1 MFLKWNGNTRITGMG
16 DLFIKNKLCL
26 HKKLNLSII
35 FLVLFVTSSFATTYY
50 VSPSGNDSNSGT
62 SPSEAWRTLDKVS
75 SFSPKPGDQILFQKG
90 GKWVGTIQVNASGTS
105 GNPIIY
111 GAYGT
116 GEKPTIYGSQ
126 LVSGWTKYS
135 GNIYRANVDATISQ
149 VFVNGAKQKSARYP
163 NSGYLKITSAGSSS
177 FSSSQLEN
185 KGSNYYQGS
194 VCVSRTG
201 DWWLSTNKV
210 TGSSGQTLTLN
221 AQPGYGLDVGEGFF
235 LMNKLD
241 FLDQAGE
248 WYYDPSQNFL
258 YLWVNSGNTPENY
271 EVRAASIDNIISLDS
286 KNNISIKDL
295 NIQHCNQTA
304 IYLNNS
310 SYITIDN
317 CNISGAAKNLIRA
330 DSNASNHIT
339 ISNCN
344 LSGTTDF
351 AVYLRGRYHS
361 VTGNSIS
368 DIGLFNNIDVSGF
381 SGQAGT
387 GIMNEYGGNST
398 ISYNKITNVGN
409 NGIHFFYCPNTIVEY
424 NYINGACLTI
434 DDGGGIYC
442 YESSSG
448 EDSDNSVI
456 RYNIIDNVQGTNE
469 GDTKKDLF
477 GNGIY
482 LDDRI
487 TNVTVSNNTVYNVS
501 NYGLYSHNNKY
512 CVFENNTV
520 MDAKSGIRVTEL
532 FNATGNIV
540 KNNIFLNSQNTGT
553 ASVLAMLKSTYS
565 NIVKFDSNNYTDHH
579 RTKPFSN
586 AYNYSYNSFSEWK
599 SITSQDGTSTFNGTS
614 LNSGETEQLFYNNT
628 KQSKTMNLG
637 NTGYR
642 DIDGKPVSGT
652 LTLKPFTSVILIK
665 TTSENS
671 STNQNPV
678 IQEQI
683 FEINDELQANDVVG
697 QVTAS
702 DPDQEQTISY
712 SLTGGNQEDL
722 FTIQPATGEILSKTD
737 ITAPQQDKS
746 VDLVVTV
753 TDNATSPLSA
763 SAKVTISI
771 IAPTDIPDEK
781 PSDSTAPVITS
792 FSIPETISS
801 LEVPVLTF
809 SATDNVGIAGYL
821 ITETTD
827 SPDASDVNW
836 STNAPE
842 SYTLA
847 SSGTYKLYAWTKDVQ
862 GNVSK
867 STVKTVTVS
876 FNEDPFAEY
885 LFEETSGITV
895 FDSQG
900 DNNGTIINNEVRN
913 EGIIGSGLQ
922 LDGKNYVKLG
932 QCFDTNIKD
941 QLTLSAWLKPDAS
954 PEGYQGIIIHGGN
967 NIDSYGLYINPDSYT
982 IGFKTSGTSSA
993 WNTITNVKKL
1003 WDGQWHNLTVTYN
1016 GSEKVIYLDAE
1027 ILSKVN
1033 ASGNIESGI
1042 GYNLLIGAGRD
1053 TDPPSLLYKGSIDE
1067 VRICNYALPADKV
1080 SEIFNMAGK
1089 TLETVYSS
1097 ETVEICQGD
1106 NYFGWTE
1113 TGVYERTLTS
1123 DSGADSIV
1131 TTTLTVNPTYEI
1143 TEEVTIFEG
1152 EKYLEWAEEGEYKRV
1167 LTSSTGCDSTVITAL
1182 TVQKA
1187 LSPSSEYLFEETSG
1201 ITVFDSQGD
1210 NNGTIINND
1219 IRNKG
1224 VIGSGLQLDGKNF
1237 VKLGQCFDE
1246 NIKDQ
1251 LTLSAWLKPDASSNE
1266 YQGIIMHGGKNID
1279 SYALYINSDSY
1290 TIGFKT
1296 SGTSSAWNTITNVKK
1311 LWDGQWHNL
1320 TVTYNGSEKVIY
1332 LDAEILSKVN
1342 ASGNIESGIGYN
1354 LLIGAGRDTNPPSLL
1369 YKGSID
1375 EVRICNYALS
1385 ADKVSEIFNMVEK
1398 TLETV
1403 YSAETVEICQGDN
1416 YFGWTETGVYERTL
1430 TSDSGADSIVT
1441 TTLTV
1446 NPTYEITEEVTI
1458 LEGEKYLEWSKEGEY
1473 RRVLTSST
1481 GCDSTVI
1488 TILSVQKAYFISE
1501 YLFEETGTTV
1511 YDSEDNND
1519 GTILNGEFRNEGV
1532 AGSGLQLDGKNYVN
1546 LGQCFDANIKDQLTL
1561 SAWLK
1566 PDASSNG
1573 YQGIIMHG
1581 GKNIDSYALY
1591 INPDSYTIGFKT
1603 SGTSSAWNTIDNVKK
1618 LWDGQWHNITVTY
1631 NGSEKVIYLDAEILS
1646 KVNASGNIE
1655 SGIGYNLLIG
1665 AGRDTN
1671 PPSLLYKGSIDEV
1684 RVCNYALSPEEVSE
1698 VFSMVKLPNESTKL
1712 NTAKSNLTT
1721 NVNAIEFNILES
1733 QGEFTVYPNPASSFV
1748 TIDYPNLP
1756 NLGTKVQILNSN
1768 GQVVYD
1774 AIVEAMTTKID
1785 LNNMK
1790 SGMYL
1795 IRSITNNQASVKKLI
1810 IN

>member
-1 MFLKWNGNTRITGMG
+1 MVSFKFHSVYTLLNEGSLLLKSNLIKFLKSFS
-16 DLFIKNKLCL
+16 FILC
-26 HKKLNLSII
+26 
-35 FLVLFVTSSFATTYY
+35 VLFATNSFATTYY

-75 SFSPKPGDQILFQKG
+75 SFSPKPGAQILFQKG

-163 NSGYLKITSAGSSS
+163 NTGYLKITSAGSSS

-210 TGSSGQTLTLN
+210 TGSSGQTLKLN
-221 AQPGYGLDVGEGFF
+221 SQPGYGLDVGEGFF

-258 YLWVNSGNTPENY
+258 YLWVNSGNDPDNY

-286 KNNISIKDL
+286 KSNISIKEL
-295 NIQHCNQTA
+295 NIQHGNQSG

-361 VTGNSIS
+361 VTDNSIS

-387 GIMNEYGGNST
+387 GIITEYGGNST

-409 NGIHFFYCPNTIVEY
+409 NGIHFFDCPNTTVEY

-442 YESSSG
+442 YESSRG

-520 MDAKSGIRVTEL
+520 MDAKSCIRVTEL

-553 ASVLAMLKSTYS
+553 ASVLAMLRSTYS
-565 NIVKFDSNNYTDHH
+565 KIVKFDNNRYIDYH
-579 RTKPFSN
+579 RAKPFNN
-586 AYNYSYNSFSEWK
+586 AHNYSFNSFSFWK
-599 SITSQDGTSTFNGTS
+599 SITGQDRTSTFNGTS
-614 LNSGETEQLFYNNT
+614 LNGGETEQLFYNNT
-628 KQSKTMNLG
+628 KQSKTINLG

-712 SLTGGNQEDL
+712 SLAGGNQEDL

-763 SAKVTISI
+763 SATVTINFVANTNNNKTNESND
-771 IAPTDIPDEK
+771 TM
-781 PSDSTAPVITS
+781 APVIS
-792 FSIPETISS
+792 DFSTPKTTSS

-809 SATDNVGIAGYL
+809 SATDNVGIAGYM

-842 SYTLA
+842 LYTLA
-847 SSGTYKLYAWTKDVQ
+847 SSGTYTLYAWVKDKQ
-862 GNVSK
+862 GNISAPIPSTINAELVDSIIEYVS
-867 STVKTVTVS
+867 
-876 FNEDPFAEY
+876 
-885 LFEETSGITV
+885 
-895 FDSQG
+895 
-900 DNNGTIINNEVRN
+900 
-913 EGIIGSGLQ
+913 
-922 LDGKNYVKLG
+922 
-932 QCFDTNIKD
+932 
-941 QLTLSAWLKPDAS
+941 
-954 PEGYQGIIIHGGN
+954 
-967 NIDSYGLYINPDSYT
+967 
-982 IGFKTSGTSSA
+982 
-993 WNTITNVKKL
+993 
-1003 WDGQWHNLTVTYN
+1003 
-1016 GSEKVIYLDAE
+1016 
-1027 ILSKVN
+1027 
-1033 ASGNIESGI
+1033 
-1042 GYNLLIGAGRD
+1042 
-1053 TDPPSLLYKGSIDE
+1053 
-1067 VRICNYALPADKV
+1067 
-1080 SEIFNMAGK
+1080 
-1089 TLETVYSS
+1089 
-1097 ETVEICQGD
+1097 ICQGD
-1106 NYFGWTE
+1106 DYLGWTKS
-1113 TGVYERTLTS
+1113 GVYEHLQNLNSSDNLIENSDFTHGSEDWRYWGENGSQLKISTDKNEYVSAPASLRVHCKQNSKDNASLHLIVGDNISVEDGKTYELSFYAKATTEFVLGTIYACESKFPWSKNGTFINTKPLISRNWELYKIKFTSTATTEYTQIHFYMGNNLPLGETLFL
-1123 DSGADSIV
+1123 DDV
-1131 TTTLTVNPTYEI
+1131 TFCEVPNSMPATNQIITTHLTVNPVQFTNE
-1143 TEEVTIFEG
+1143 TVTIRSG
-1152 EKYLEWAEEGEYKRV
+1152 ENYLGWTESGQYERI
-1167 LTSSTGCDSTVITAL
+1167 LTSSTGCDS
-1182 TVQKA
+1182 
-1187 LSPSSEYLFEETSG
+1187 
-1201 ITVFDSQGD
+1201 
-1210 NNGTIINND
+1210 
-1219 IRNKG
+1219 
-1224 VIGSGLQLDGKNF
+1224 
-1237 VKLGQCFDE
+1237 
-1246 NIKDQ
+1246 
-1251 LTLSAWLKPDASSNE
+1251 
-1266 YQGIIMHGGKNID
+1266 
-1279 SYALYINSDSY
+1279 
-1290 TIGFKT
+1290 
-1296 SGTSSAWNTITNVKK
+1296 
-1311 LWDGQWHNL
+1311 
-1320 TVTYNGSEKVIY
+1320 
-1332 LDAEILSKVN
+1332 
-1342 ASGNIESGIGYN
+1342 
-1354 LLIGAGRDTNPPSLL
+1354 
-1369 YKGSID
+1369 
-1375 EVRICNYALS
+1375 
-1385 ADKVSEIFNMVEK
+1385 
-1398 TLETV
+1398 
-1403 YSAETVEICQGDN
+1403 
-1416 YFGWTETGVYERTL
+1416 
-1430 TSDSGADSIVT
+1430 IVT
-1441 TTLTV
+1441 TLLKV
-1446 NPTYEITEEVTI
+1446 ELSSYKSAKITPHN
-1458 LEGEKYLEWSKEGEY
+1458 
-1473 RRVLTSST
+1473 
-1481 GCDSTVI
+1481 I
-1488 TILSVQKAYFISE
+1488 TPQ
-1501 YLFEETGTTV
+1501 
-1511 YDSEDNND
+1511 
-1519 GTILNGEFRNEGV
+1519 
-1532 AGSGLQLDGKNYVN
+1532 
-1546 LGQCFDANIKDQLTL
+1546 
-1561 SAWLK
+1561 
-1566 PDASSNG
+1566 
-1573 YQGIIMHG
+1573 
-1581 GKNIDSYALY
+1581 
-1591 INPDSYTIGFKT
+1591 
-1603 SGTSSAWNTIDNVKK
+1603 NTIDN
-1618 LWDGQWHNITVTY
+1618 
-1631 NGSEKVIYLDAEILS
+1631 
-1646 KVNASGNIE
+1646 SGFI
-1655 SGIGYNLLIG
+1655 
-1665 AGRDTN
+1665 
-1671 PPSLLYKGSIDEV
+1671 
-1684 RVCNYALSPEEVSE
+1684 
-1698 VFSMVKLPNESTKL
+1698 
-1712 NTAKSNLTT
+1712 
-1721 NVNAIEFNILES
+1721 
-1733 QGEFTVYPNPASSFV
+1733 VYPNPTSAQVNVDFSYLPTDKT
-1748 TIDYPNLP
+1748 TIEIIDN
-1756 NLGTKVQILNSN
+1756 N
-1768 GQVVYD
+1768 GQTVFSRL
-1774 AIVEAMTTKID
+1774 VETTLNKID
-1785 LNNMK
+1785 LNHLSPGLYYIVSKNKHM
-1790 SGMYL
+1790 SRTQEL
-1795 IRSITNNQASVKKLI
+1795 IVK
-1810 IN
+1810 